1 MISFIKGT
9 VVDIEE
15 SKIILECNGIGYNIF
30 VPSSLVN
37 SIGKTGKD
45 IKVFTYLA
53 VREDSMTLFGFSS
66 KEELNIFKQIIGVS
80 GIGPKGAIGILST
93 LTIDELKIA
102 IMADDSKTIAKAPGI
117 GPKTAKKI
125 ILELKDKI
133 GSTPLINTDSNIYV
147 SDKADT
153 DIFSEAVSALIA
165 LGYSATEAHKAVS
178 AAASLLDDT
187 ADTEAYVKMAL
198 KQIISL

>member
-1 MISFIKGT
+1 MISFLKGI
-9 VVDIEE
+9 VDDITEE
-15 SKIILECNGIGYNIF
+15 GIVLESGMTGYNIYL
-30 VPSSLVN
+30 PSS
-37 SIGKTGKD
+37 SSFRIGENVK
-45 IKVFTYLA
+45 IYTYLS
-53 VREDSMTLFGFSS
+53 VREDAMQLYGFRT
-66 KEELNIFKQIIGVS
+66 KEERHMFKLIIGVN
-80 GIGPKGAIGILST
+80 GIGPKGALGILSN
-93 LTIDELKIA
+93 IPAGDFQMA
-102 IMADDSKTIAKAPGI
+102 IMAEDSKLIAKAPGI

-147 SDKADT
+147 SDKTDT
-153 DIFSEAVSALIA
+153 DIFSEAVSALTA
-165 LGYSATEAHKAVS
+165 LGYSTTEAHKAVS

>member
-1 MISFIKGT
+1 MISFLKGI
-9 VVDIEE
+9 VDDITEE
-15 SKIILECNGIGYNIF
+15 GIVLESGMTGYNIYL
-30 VPSSLVN
+30 PSS
-37 SIGKTGKD
+37 SSFRIGENVK
-45 IKVFTYLA
+45 IYTYLS
-53 VREDSMTLFGFSS
+53 VREDAMQLYGFRT
-66 KEELNIFKQIIGVS
+66 KEERHMFKLIIGVN
-80 GIGPKGAIGILST
+80 GIGPKGALGILSN
-93 LTIDELKIA
+93 IPAGDFQMA
-102 IMADDSKTIAKAPGI
+102 IMAEDSKLIAKAPGI

>member
-1 MISFIKGT
+1 MISFLKGI
-9 VVDIEE
+9 VDDITEE
-15 SKIILECNGIGYNIF
+15 GIVLESGMTGYNIYL
-30 VPSSLVN
+30 PSS
-37 SIGKTGKD
+37 SSFRIGENVK
-45 IKVFTYLA
+45 IYTYLS
-53 VREDSMTLFGFSS
+53 VREDAMQLYGFRT
-66 KEELNIFKQIIGVS
+66 KEERHMFKLIIGVN
-80 GIGPKGAIGILST
+80 GIGPKGALGILSN
-93 LTIDELKIA
+93 IPAGDFQMA
-102 IMADDSKTIAKAPGI
+102 IMAEDSKLIAKAPGI

-147 SDKADT
+147 SHKADT
-153 DIFSEAVSALIA
+153 DIFSEAVSALTA

>member
-1 MISFIKGT
+1 MISFLKGI
-9 VVDIEE
+9 VDDITEE
-15 SKIILECNGIGYNIF
+15 GIVLESGMTGYNIYL
-30 VPSSLVN
+30 PSS
-37 SIGKTGKD
+37 SSFRIGENVK
-45 IKVFTYLA
+45 IYTYLS
-53 VREDSMTLFGFSS
+53 VREDALQLYGFRT
-66 KEELNIFKQIIGVS
+66 KEERHMFKLIIGVN
-80 GIGPKGAIGILST
+80 GIGPKGALGILSN
-93 LTIDELKIA
+93 IPAGDFQMA
-102 IMADDSKTIAKAPGI
+102 IMAEDSKLIAKAPGI

-153 DIFSEAVSALIA
+153 DIFSEAVSALTA

>member
-1 MISFIKGT
+1 MISFLKGI
-9 VVDIEE
+9 VDDITEE
-15 SKIILECNGIGYNIF
+15 GIVLESGMTGYNIYL
-30 VPSSLVN
+30 PSS
-37 SIGKTGKD
+37 SSFRIGENVK
-45 IKVFTYLA
+45 IYTYLS
-53 VREDSMTLFGFSS
+53 VREDAMQLYGFRT
-66 KEELNIFKQIIGVS
+66 KEERHMFKLIIGVN
-80 GIGPKGAIGILST
+80 GIGPKGALGILSN
-93 LTIDELKIA
+93 IPAGDFQMA
-102 IMADDSKTIAKAPGI
+102 IMAEDSKLIAKAPGI

-153 DIFSEAVSALIA
+153 DIFSEAVSALTA

>member
-1 MISFIKGT
+1 MISFLKGI
-9 VVDIEE
+9 VDDITEE
-15 SKIILECNGIGYNIF
+15 GIVLESGMTGYNIYL
-30 VPSSLVN
+30 PSS
-37 SIGKTGKD
+37 SSFRIGENVK
-45 IKVFTYLA
+45 IYTYLS
-53 VREDSMTLFGFSS
+53 VREDAMQLYGFRT
-66 KEELNIFKQIIGVS
+66 KEERHMFKLIIGVN
-80 GIGPKGAIGILST
+80 GIGPKGALGILSN
-93 LTIDELKIA
+93 IPAGDFQMA
-102 IMADDSKTIAKAPGI
+102 IMADDSKLIAKAPGI

-147 SDKADT
+147 SYKADT
-153 DIFSEAVSALIA
+153 DIFSEAVSALTA

>member
-1 MISFIKGT
+1 M
-9 VVDIEE
+9 
-15 SKIILECNGIGYNIF
+15 
-30 VPSSLVN
+30 
-37 SIGKTGKD
+37 
-45 IKVFTYLA
+45 
-53 VREDSMTLFGFSS
+53 
-66 KEELNIFKQIIGVS
+66 
-80 GIGPKGAIGILST
+80 
-93 LTIDELKIA
+93 A
-102 IMADDSKTIAKAPGI
+102 IMAEDSKLIAKAPGI